1 MHCIAL
7 DTQSHHPYRSAA
19 AEPVSCSI
27 PSIPPNQGTSMFI
40 VKISNLPNFLSD
52 YEGNKPH
59 FRVKN
64 RSFYKIGCRVA
75 PGVSPSLSCHG
86 FCFPIPCSDVD
97 FLERE
102 RAPSCLSVYNFM
114 KIKKLWPLQDYHLDL
129 FCGDSSVF
137 LCSYIFE
144 IEVFVHLISLILVW
158 PSFGRVWVSL
168 TSQSCYIPVG

>member
-1 MHCIAL
+1 
-7 DTQSHHPYRSAA
+7 
-19 AEPVSCSI
+19 
-27 PSIPPNQGTSMFI
+27 MFI

-75 PGVSPSLSCHG
+75 PGVSPSLSHVMASVSQ
-86 FCFPIPCSDVD
+86 FPVPVD

-129 FCGDSSVF
+129 FCGDSFVF

-144 IEVFVHLISLILVW
+144 IEVFVHLISLKLVW
-158 PSFGRVWVSL
+158 PSLGWVWVSL